1 MNINTNT
8 KAVSLTKRETERLLH
23 ARNIILGLA
32 KHADDELQKQAIDAS
47 VAVEKVIVTLQ
58 IDGEKE

>member
-1 MNINTNT
+1 MNVNTNT
-8 KAVSLTKRETERLLH
+8 KAVSLTKRESERLWQ

-32 KHADDELQKQAIDAS
+32 KHADDELQKQAQEAS

-58 IDGEKE
+58 IGDAK

>member
-1 MNINTNT
+1 MRFNSNT
-8 KAVSLTKRETERLLH
+8 KKISLDKKESERLWQ

-58 IDGEKE
+58 IDGDKA